1 MDNMY
6 KEPDLSKVEAIYN
19 VVQNE
24 NVNKDAYDI
33 AKKFLE
39 QIGADTSKYSQVDF
53 SLDEMKET
61 IREYDKKN
69 NTKVFDNFQSE
80 YDKAFDSKRKALD
93 GYKEQAEIAVNEAYD
108 IINQNYKA
116 TTELRDRYERGNENP
131 QDEINNI
138 VKANSDL
145 EKQIKTQND
154 EIKKLTD
161 ERDQIINNSGN
172 SDIDTV
178 IADIEEE
185 IAQKQEELDNLGD
198 LEPDDPNFQKKQDL
212 LNEIEGLETRK
223 KGFFNTKNK
232 IENINKNISDTTK
245 SINGLNDK
253 IKQNDYQMGILN
265 KLVDK
270 NKEDRVKT
278 IKEYLTKNR
287 RASDKLGKMTDTF
300 HSLWPDFNVKEQEK
314 EQEKDSK
321 EQDSSKSMKMP
332 KMNGGM
338 SLADM
343 KKLVDAAELWGQAK
357 ADANVNK
364 IEPIQ
369 VPKEYNL
376 IDEFKKDIFAD
387 NITTQQ
393 AIENL
398 DKYPYV
404 DISNGG
410 KILNSLAKD
419 EKKKYNALLK
429 YAAEQNLNQ
438 DRINSTLKDIFGNDF
453 PDIEIPDRIDDD
465 TLSKINDI
473 FYEFNQ
479 KADLTDE
486 QRNAFENNFAKGV
499 KYQTM
504 LERQKRDNVLGKL
517 KNDLVHG
524 GLKEL
529 SNIEKT
535 LRDYYNEVDKEKVEA
550 LNLEKEKRDKE
561 IKDAIAHNT
570 GTKPLS
576 SELSSQVVPPGS
588 QTPPTQNTN
597 ETRSHNK
604 QKNEQHQD
612 HVI

>member
-69 NTKVFDNFQSE
+69 NTKVFDDFQSE
-80 YDKAFDSKRKALD
+80 YDEAFDSKRKALD

-138 VKANSDL
+138 IKANSDL

-185 IAQKQEELDNLGD
+185 IVQKQEELDNLGD

-212 LNEIEGLETRK
+212 LNEIEGLETLK
-223 KGFFNTKNK
+223 KVFFNTKNK

-343 KKLVDAAELWGQAK
+343 KKLVDTAELWGQAK

-369 VPKEYNL
+369 IPEEYNL

-410 KILNSLAKD
+410 KILNGLAKD

-473 FYEFNQ
+473 FNEFNQ

-570 GTKPLS
+570 GVKSLS
-576 SELSSQVVPPGS
+576 SELSNQVVPPGS
-588 QTPPTQNTN
+588 QTPPTPNTN

-604 QKNEQHQD
+604 KKNEQHQD

>member
-80 YDKAFDSKRKALD
+80 YDEAFDSKRKALD

-212 LNEIEGLETRK
+212 LNEIEGLETLK

-232 IENINKNISDTTK
+232 IENINKKISDTTK
-245 SINGLNDK
+245 NINGLNDK

-287 RASDKLGKMTDTF
+287 RASDKLGKMVDSF
-300 HSLWPDFNVKEQEK
+300 RNLWPDFNVKEQEK

-343 KKLVDAAELWGQAK
+343 KKLTDAAELWGQAK
-357 ADANVNK
+357 ADANK

-369 VPKEYNL
+369 VPEEYNL

-410 KILNSLAKD
+410 KILNNLSKD

-465 TLSKINDI
+465 TLSKINGI
-473 FYEFNQ
+473 FDEFNQ

-504 LERQKRDNVLGKL
+504 IERQKRDNVLGKL

-570 GTKPLS
+570 GVKSLS
-576 SELSSQVVPPGS
+576 SELSNQVVPPGS
-588 QTPPTQNTN
+588 QTPPTPNTN

-604 QKNEQHQD
+604 KKNEQHQD

>member
-69 NTKVFDNFQSE
+69 NTKVFDDFQSE
-80 YDKAFDSKRKALD
+80 YDEAFDSKRKALD

-138 VKANSDL
+138 IKANSDL

-185 IAQKQEELDNLGD
+185 IVQKQEELDNLGD

-212 LNEIEGLETRK
+212 LNEIEGLETLK

-232 IENINKNISDTTK
+232 IENINKKISDTTK

-369 VPKEYNL
+369 VPEEYNL

-410 KILNSLAKD
+410 KILNGLAKD
-419 EKKKYNALLK
+419 EKKKYKALLK

-473 FYEFNQ
+473 FNEFNQ

-570 GTKPLS
+570 GVKSLS
-576 SELSSQVVPPGS
+576 SELSNQVVPPGS
-588 QTPPTQNTN
+588 QTPPTPNTN

-604 QKNEQHQD
+604 KKNEQHQD